1 MKPRDRILF
10 GLPLAIGCGVLL
22 FALLFYWQQRLF
34 EASYMQ
40 DARRNIEQ
48 EAQLVAHIVR
58 PLLDQGKLAEAR
70 AFCDS
75 FTSDTLRL
83 SLIDASGKVEADS
96 GERAA
101 ILSDHSDRVEIR
113 AAFLGQP
120 TTVER
125 YSESLNQWMIYHA
138 LLLPSSH
145 GNYVLRTAVPTDRAR
160 QMLVLA
166 RQNMALSLLFGG
178 ALVFMLTLYIL
189 YRVRKPILALQE
201 AATAISSGDLNTS
214 ITIPQRGVL
223 RDLAISLGTMTE
235 QLKIQ
240 LARVVHERNQK
251 DAIFNAMSEAVM
263 LLLPDGTAIKY
274 NRAAA
279 MLFGLFAPDARFN
292 LVRSGMPD
300 LLAKAHQ
307 ALKDD
312 TPFESEIVFRRPEG
326 NLLLFV
332 KGYVIHQDEDK
343 LLLLTISDLTQQR
356 RMESFRSDFI
366 ANVSHEIKT
375 PLTCIVGAVE
385 TLQEEEDIS
394 PEARAKL
401 LDILAQQ
408 SRRLNLLVQDI
419 LSLAAL
425 ERKQNNRRQ
434 NFTEVKLDST
444 LINAMNLCLPKAE
457 EMQIELLITENMPT
471 SVQGDCQ
478 LLEQAVV
485 NLINNAL
492 TYSGSPRVELA
503 LKQEH
508 GLATISVKDFGI
520 GIAPVHH
527 QRIFERFYLVHQ
539 ERSRELGGTGLGLA
553 IVKHIAQLHHGYAEL
568 ESTPGKG
575 CTFKINLPL

>member
-1 MKPRDRILF
+1 
-10 GLPLAIGCGVLL
+10 
-22 FALLFYWQQRLF
+22 
-34 EASYMQ
+34 
-40 DARRNIEQ
+40 
-48 EAQLVAHIVR
+48 
-58 PLLDQGKLAEAR
+58 
-70 AFCDS
+70 
-75 FTSDTLRL
+75 
-83 SLIDASGKVEADS
+83 
-96 GERAA
+96 
-101 ILSDHSDRVEIR
+101 
-113 AAFLGQP
+113 
-120 TTVER
+120 
-125 YSESLNQWMIYHA
+125 
-138 LLLPSSH
+138 
-145 GNYVLRTAVPTDRAR
+145 
-160 QMLVLA
+160 
-166 RQNMALSLLFGG
+166 
-178 ALVFMLTLYIL
+178 
-189 YRVRKPILALQE
+189 
-201 AATAISSGDLNTS
+201 
-214 ITIPQRGVL
+214 
-223 RDLAISLGTMTE
+223 
-235 QLKIQ
+235 
-240 LARVVHERNQK
+240 
-251 DAIFNAMSEAVM
+251 M

-292 LVRSGMPD
+292 LARSGMPD